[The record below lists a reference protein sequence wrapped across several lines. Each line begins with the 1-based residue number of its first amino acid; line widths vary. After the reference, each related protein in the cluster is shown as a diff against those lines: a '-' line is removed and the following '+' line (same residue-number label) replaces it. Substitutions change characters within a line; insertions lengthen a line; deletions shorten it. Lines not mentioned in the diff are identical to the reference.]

1 MPATHTIFI
10 ETSTPQASIG
20 LFHDSW
26 QQVDFTSERSHNCE
40 IFTPLESLIA
50 PIAVGTIEKIIVGT
64 GPGSYS
70 GTRVGIATAQG
81 LAIAHD
87 CPVIGLPSILAVPS
101 ARSMGDCLAIGDA
114 RRGDWWWARIDAGK
128 LVHEPEMGSIEKL
141 LDIVQSESRL
151 VFSLDEIAPD
161 VLGRVILREIP
172 TAKGLWESWQQ
183 LSLEEKELYAH
194 NPVQPVYLKPPH
206 ITAAKPGHP
215 LQRESQRGKC

>member
-1 MPATHTIFI
+1 MPATYTIFI

-20 LFHDSW
+20 LFHSSW

-40 IFTPLESLIA
+40 IFAPLESLIA
-50 PIAVGTIEKIIVGT
+50 PIAVGEIENIIVGT

-70 GTRVGIATAQG
+70 GTRVGIAVAQG

-87 CPVIGLPSILAVPS
+87 CPVIGLPSILATPS
-101 ARSMGDCLAIGDA
+101 ARSMVGCLAIGDA

-128 LVHEPEMGSIEKL
+128 LVHDPEMGRIDQL
-141 LDIVQSESRL
+141 LDVMKSETR
-151 VFSLDEIAPD
+151 VIFSLDEIAPEL
-161 VLGRVILREIP
+161 LGRVITREIP
-172 TAKGLWESWQQ
+172 SAHGLWESWQQ
-183 LSLEEKELYAH
+183 LSSAEKDHYAG

-215 LQRESQRGKC
+215 LQRESKRGK